1 MPFIRLFMNLLYP
14 FAKRFIAGPDLKT
27 AIPNIRKIKESG
39 YFSSIDILG
48 ESVSTRQ
55 QAETAKME
63 YLKLFES
70 LDSINH
76 SFDFSIKLSQ
86 LGLGIDREFCAE
98 NLRQLAEAMGNHT
111 IRLDMEGSA
120 YTQGTLEICEAVHR
134 THPHIGQAIQAYLF
148 RSKNDVRHC
157 IENKISVRLCKG
169 AYKEPSDIALQSMD
183 EIRTN
188 FLELAYQLLKEG
200 HQPAIATH
208 DESLLVKL
216 LDFITQEKIAPE
228 SFYFEMLYGV
238 RRDLQKI
245 LKEKGYRVRVYIPY
259 GKAWLPYT
267 LRRLV
272 EKKENLLFVITHLFR
287 ETLGLRK
294 LH

>member
-1 MPFIRLFMNLLYP
+1 MKLLYP

-98 NLRQLAEAMGNHT
+98 NLQQLARAMGNHT

-120 YTQGTLEICEAVHR
+120 YTQSTLEICEEAHR
-134 THPHIGQAIQAYLF
+134 THPHIGQAIQVYLF
-148 RSKNDVRHC
+148 RSKDDVHHC

>member
-1 MPFIRLFMNLLYP
+1 MKFLYP

-27 AIPNIRKIKESG
+27 AIPAIRKIQESG
-39 YFSSIDILG
+39 YFTSIDILG

-55 QAETAKME
+55 QAEDAKIE
-63 YLKLFES
+63 YLKLCES

-86 LGLGIDREFCAE
+86 LGLDIDRKFCID
-98 NLRQLAEAMGNHT
+98 NLKQLAQSMGNHT

-120 YTQGTLEICEAVHR
+120 HTQHTLEICEEVHR
-134 THPHIGQAIQAYLF
+134 THPHLGQAIQAYLF
-148 RSKNDVRHC
+148 RSKNDVRRC
-157 IENKISVRLCKG
+157 IENGISLRLCKG
-169 AYKEPSDIALQSMD
+169 AYKEPTDIAWQSMD
-183 EIRTN
+183 EIRAN
-188 FLELAYQLLKEG
+188 FLKLACQLLKEG

-208 DESLLVKL
+208 DENLLVKL
-216 LDFITQEKIAPE
+216 LDFIAQEKIEPE

-245 LKEKGYRVRVYIPY
+245 LKDKGYRVRIYVPY

-294 LH
+294 LR